1 MHKFLK
7 AIGFSDITKKQLDD
21 VIKNIIDKP
30 EKLKVTKDSEGNEF
44 AELSC
49 DVAPNM
55 GITVRGIYND
65 DDGEFSIIVE
75 KDVIEMYIDSYKN
88 QTTWVK
94 CKDNGDIEK
103 VYIVGSIDYIWDEND
118 SKFIEPESL
127 YEVTFVRIKLP
138 INLKNIFV
146 VNAWED
152 KWLPYSY
159 IVEKYKK
166 DENH

>member
-1 MHKFLK
+1 MIKKLINWLK
-7 AIGFSDITKKQLDD
+7 GISDEEIAERFHASHNKAY
-21 VIKNIIDKP
+21 
-30 EKLKVTKDSEGNEF
+30 EKI
-44 AELSC
+44 C
-49 DVAPNM
+49 
-55 GITVRGIYND
+55 ND

-127 YEVTFVRIKLP
+127 YEVTFIRIKLP
-138 INLKNIFV
+138 INLNNIFV

-152 KWLPYSY
+152 KWQPYRY
-159 IVEKYKK
+159 IAEKYKK
-166 DENH
+166 DENHC

>member
-1 MHKFLK
+1 MIKKLINWLK
-7 AIGFSDITKKQLDD
+7 GISDEEIEERFHESHNKAY
-21 VIKNIIDKP
+21 
-30 EKLKVTKDSEGNEF
+30 EKI
-44 AELSC
+44 C
-49 DVAPNM
+49 
-55 GITVRGIYND
+55 ND

-103 VYIVGSIDYIWDEND
+103 AYIVGDIDYIWDEND

-127 YEVTFVRIKLP
+127 YEVTFIRIKLP

-146 VNAWED
+146 VNALED
-152 KWLPYSY
+152 KYLPYRY

-166 DENH
+166 DENHR

>member
-1 MHKFLK
+1 MIKKLINWLK
-7 AIGFSDITKKQLDD
+7 GISDEEITERFHASYNKAY
-21 VIKNIIDKP
+21 
-30 EKLKVTKDSEGNEF
+30 EKI
-44 AELSC
+44 C
-49 DVAPNM
+49 
-55 GITVRGIYND
+55 ND

-152 KWLPYSY
+152 KYLPYRY
-159 IVEKYKK
+159 MVEKYKK
-166 DENH
+166 DETVNMSTKMTIK

>member
-1 MHKFLK
+1 MIKKLINWLK
-7 AIGFSDITKKQLDD
+7 GISDEEIAERFHASHNKAY
-21 VIKNIIDKP
+21 
-30 EKLKVTKDSEGNEF
+30 EKI
-44 AELSC
+44 C
-49 DVAPNM
+49 
-55 GITVRGIYND
+55 ND

-127 YEVTFVRIKLP
+127 YEVTFIRIKLP
-138 INLKNIFV
+138 INLNNIFV

-152 KWLPYSY
+152 KWQPYRY

-166 DENH
+166 DENHC

>member
-1 MHKFLK
+1 MIKKLINWLK
-7 AIGFSDITKKQLDD
+7 GISDEEIAERFHTSHNKAY
-21 VIKNIIDKP
+21 
-30 EKLKVTKDSEGNEF
+30 EKI
-44 AELSC
+44 C
-49 DVAPNM
+49 
-55 GITVRGIYND
+55 ND

-103 VYIVGSIDYIWDEND
+103 AYIVGDIDYIWDEND

-127 YEVTFVRIKLP
+127 YEVTFIRMKLP

-152 KWLPYSY
+152 KWQPYRY

-166 DENH
+166 DENR

>member
-1 MHKFLK
+1 MIKKLINWLK
-7 AIGFSDITKKQLDD
+7 GISDEEMAERFHASYNKAY
-21 VIKNIIDKP
+21 
-30 EKLKVTKDSEGNEF
+30 EKI
-44 AELSC
+44 C
-49 DVAPNM
+49 
-55 GITVRGIYND
+55 ND

-127 YEVTFVRIKLP
+127 YEVTFIRIKLP

-146 VNAWED
+146 VNACED
-152 KWLPYSY
+152 KWQPYRY

-166 DENH
+166 DENHC

>member
-1 MHKFLK
+1 MIKKLINWLK
-7 AIGFSDITKKQLDD
+7 GISDEEMAERFHASYNKAY
-21 VIKNIIDKP
+21 
-30 EKLKVTKDSEGNEF
+30 EKI
-44 AELSC
+44 C
-49 DVAPNM
+49 
-55 GITVRGIYND
+55 ND

-127 YEVTFVRIKLP
+127 YEVTFIRIKLP

-152 KWLPYSY
+152 KWQPYRY

-166 DENH
+166 DENR

>member
-1 MHKFLK
+1 MMKKLINWLK
-7 AIGFSDITKKQLDD
+7 GISDEEITERFHASYNKAY
-21 VIKNIIDKP
+21 
-30 EKLKVTKDSEGNEF
+30 EKI
-44 AELSC
+44 C
-49 DVAPNM
+49 
-55 GITVRGIYND
+55 ND

-88 QTTWVK
+88 QSTWVK

-152 KWLPYSY
+152 KWQPYRY

-166 DENH
+166 DENC

>member
-1 MHKFLK
+1 MIKKLINWLK
-7 AIGFSDITKKQLDD
+7 GISDEEITERFHASYNKAY
-21 VIKNIIDKP
+21 
-30 EKLKVTKDSEGNEF
+30 EKI
-44 AELSC
+44 C
-49 DVAPNM
+49 
-55 GITVRGIYND
+55 ND

-146 VNAWED
+146 VNAWGD
-152 KWLPYSY
+152 KWIQYRY

-166 DENH
+166 DETVNMSTKMTIK

>member
-1 MHKFLK
+1 MIKRFLNWLKGISDEEIAERFHASGNK
-7 AIGFSDITKKQLDD
+7 AY
-21 VIKNIIDKP
+21 
-30 EKLKVTKDSEGNEF
+30 EKI
-44 AELSC
+44 C
-49 DVAPNM
+49 
-55 GITVRGIYND
+55 ND
-65 DDGEFSIIVE
+65 NDGEFSIIVE
-75 KDVIEMYIDSYKN
+75 KDVIEMYIDSYEN

-103 VYIVGSIDYIWDEND
+103 AYIVGGIDYIWDEND
-118 SKFIEPESL
+118 GKFIKPKTL

-159 IVEKYKK
+159 FLEKYRK
-166 DENH
+166 NC

>member
-1 MHKFLK
+1 MIKKLINWLK
-7 AIGFSDITKKQLDD
+7 GISDEEMAERFHASHNKAY
-21 VIKNIIDKP
+21 
-30 EKLKVTKDSEGNEF
+30 EKI
-44 AELSC
+44 C
-49 DVAPNM
+49 
-55 GITVRGIYND
+55 ND

-103 VYIVGSIDYIWDEND
+103 AYIVGSIDYIWDEND

-127 YEVTFVRIKLP
+127 YEVTFIRIKLP

-146 VNAWED
+146 VNALED
-152 KWLPYSY
+152 KYRPYMY
-159 IVEKYKK
+159 MVEKYKK
-166 DENH
+166 DENHC